1 MMNRNEI
8 LDLICECIG
17 ETDEAGLYG
26 VGDKLLDV
34 IHALQREWNIDTET
48 GEQIND

>member
-17 ETDEAGLYG
+17 DTDEAGLYG
-26 VGDKLLDV
+26 VGDKPARIAYKLTV
-34 IHALQREWNIDTET
+34 MIVR
-48 GEQIND
+48 